1 MLLDLIKA
9 LPYMVGILTAII
21 ADRHWLYSE
30 LKADK
35 KEYEEKYQ
43 AKEAEVEKLKDQ
55 INQLK
60 IKIIKLEASQRG
72 AFFDGK
78 EKK

>member
-1 MLLDLIKA
+1 MNLVEA
-9 LPYMVGILTAII
+9 LSCVVGIVTAII
-21 ADRHWLYSE
+21 ADRQWLYGE

-60 IKIIKLEASQRG
+60 IKIIKLETKNETRY
-72 AFFDGK
+72 
-78 EKK
+78 

>member
-1 MLLDLIKA
+1 MEVVLLELVKA

-43 AKEAEVEKLKDQ
+43 QKEAEVEKLKDQ

-60 IKIIKLEASQRG
+60 IKIIKLEIKNETRY
-72 AFFDGK
+72 
-78 EKK
+78 

>member
-1 MLLDLIKA
+1 MEVVLLELVKA

-43 AKEAEVEKLKDQ
+43 KKEAEVEKLKDQ

-60 IKIIKLEASQRG
+60 IKIIKLENKNETRH
-72 AFFDGK
+72 
-78 EKK
+78 

>member
-1 MLLDLIKA
+1 MELVKA
-9 LPYMVGILTAII
+9 LPYIVGILTAII

-35 KEYEEKYQ
+35 KAYEEKYQ

-60 IKIIKLEASQRG
+60 IKIIKLETKNETRY
-72 AFFDGK
+72 
-78 EKK
+78 

>member
-1 MLLDLIKA
+1 MEVVLLELVKA
-9 LPYMVGILTAII
+9 LPYIVGILTAII

-60 IKIIKLEASQRG
+60 IKIIKLETKNETRY
-72 AFFDGK
+72 
-78 EKK
+78 

>member
-1 MLLDLIKA
+1 MEVVLLELVKA

-43 AKEAEVEKLKDQ
+43 EKEAEVEKLKDQ

-60 IKIIKLEASQRG
+60 IKIIKLETKNETRY
-72 AFFDGK
+72 
-78 EKK
+78 

>member
-1 MLLDLIKA
+1 MEVVLLELAKA
-9 LPYMVGILTAII
+9 LPYIVGILTAII

-60 IKIIKLEASQRG
+60 IKIIKLETKNETRY
-72 AFFDGK
+72 
-78 EKK
+78 

>member
-1 MLLDLIKA
+1 MEVVLLELVKA

-60 IKIIKLEASQRG
+60 IKIIKLEAKNETRY
-72 AFFDGK
+72 
-78 EKK
+78 

>member
-1 MLLDLIKA
+1 MEVVLLELVKA

-60 IKIIKLEASQRG
+60 IKIIKLETKNETRY
-72 AFFDGK
+72 
-78 EKK
+78 

>member
-1 MLLDLIKA
+1 MEVVLLELVKA

-60 IKIIKLEASQRG
+60 IKIIKLEN
-72 AFFDGK
+72 
-78 EKK
+78 KK

>member
-1 MLLDLIKA
+1 MEVVLLELVKA
-9 LPYMVGILTAII
+9 LPYIVGILTAII

-43 AKEAEVEKLKDQ
+43 EKEAEVEKLKDQ

-60 IKIIKLEASQRG
+60 IKIIKLETRN
-72 AFFDGK
+72 
-78 EKK
+78 ETRY

>member
-1 MLLDLIKA
+1 MELVKA

-30 LKADK
+30 LTADK

-43 AKEAEVEKLKDQ
+43 KKEAEVEELKDQ

-60 IKIIKLEASQRG
+60 IKIIKLETKNETRY
-72 AFFDGK
+72 
-78 EKK
+78 